1 MSLGKLLRFDFEP
14 ETHDNLRQVFLHPLV
29 CGCRLL
35 RLLGNDDKPNNLD
48 LENIAE
54 TDATEGNLSRRRTVW
69 DDEEEEEEY

>member
-1 MSLGKLLRFDFEP
+1 MKKTYQNPTTDIVIISVVQMIAASDG
-14 ETHDNLRQVFLHPLV
+14 
-29 CGCRLL
+29 G
-35 RLLGNDDKPNNLD
+35 LLGNDDKPNNLD